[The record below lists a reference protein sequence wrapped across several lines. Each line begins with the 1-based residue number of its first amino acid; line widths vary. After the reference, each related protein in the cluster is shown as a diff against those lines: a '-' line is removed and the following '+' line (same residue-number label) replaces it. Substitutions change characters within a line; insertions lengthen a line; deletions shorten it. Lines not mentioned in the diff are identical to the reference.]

1 MSPAEE
7 VVDASHDVVKE
18 AFDVD
23 IQHPVKPPAA
33 LARHRNRLM
42 CRSPGSVPVGV
53 PMEVRVNLRLKTLFD
68 YHLSHPVRYGWD
80 PQRACPTTFLRYFH
94 TSDGR
99 RVITSGG

>member
-1 MSPAEE
+1 MI
-7 VVDASHDVVKE
+7 DVVKE

-23 IQHPVKPPAA
+23 IQHPVKSPAA

-42 CRSPGSVPVGV
+42 RRSPGSVPVGV
-53 PMEVRVNLRLKTLFD
+53 PMEVRINLRLKTVLD
-68 YHLSHPVRYGWD
+68 HHLSHPVRDGGD

-99 RVITSGG
+99 RVIAPGGQAIPKL